1 MNNYPE
7 PIKEYIAALNEDT
20 QEKAIKAVEDLRQKD
35 MPWLWI
41 ETALNLKPK
50 SDWEKWGFG
59 LMFRDT
65 FKAQVDKAHSRKKQE
80 IKKAAKDNSFAAPE
94 QPAEYDADKAWC
106 LEHEPQLLALL
117 SCVSW
122 KEVREKLTPSNFGD
136 SPLWFH
142 KDMNQWYPTTK
153 DCFAAEVD
161 PKISVIGK
169 CDSNAASIAYA
180 LNNGLVAPEH
190 VEEWQKILESL
201 GESA

>member
-7 PIKEYIAALNEDT
+7 SIKQYIATLNPGT
-20 QEKAIKAVEDLRQKD
+20 QEKAVKAVEDLRQKD

-80 IKKAAKDNSFAAPE
+80 IKKAANDNSFAA
-94 QPAEYDADKAWC
+94 AEYDADKAWC

-122 KEVREKLTPSNFGD
+122 KEVRDKLTPSNFGD
-136 SPLWFH
+136 APLWFH
-142 KDMNQWYPTTK
+142 KDMNQWYPATK
-153 DCFAAEVD
+153 DCFAAEV
-161 PKISVIGK
+161 PPEISVIGK
-169 CDSNAASIAYA
+169 CDSNAAAISYA
-180 LNNGLVAPEH
+180 LNNGMVAEER
-190 VEEWQKILESL
+190 VEEWQKILEKM
-201 GESA
+201 GETE